1 MKIKEPTKDYIV
13 EKNLE
18 EFIEK
23 NYNEFKNLDPD
34 GEILEVNIDK
44 FNTPEI
50 NYLKEN
56 YRFDYKGI
64 CVYYE
69 EEDNKIYVEN
79 MLN

>member
-1 MKIKEPTKDYIV
+1 M
-13 EKNLE
+13 KNLK

-23 NYNEFKNLDPD
+23 NYNEFNNLECS
-34 GEILEVNIDK
+34 EIINYDIDE
-44 FNTPEI
+44 FNNPEI
-50 NYLKEN
+50 NYLIEN

-64 CVYYE
+64 CVYYV